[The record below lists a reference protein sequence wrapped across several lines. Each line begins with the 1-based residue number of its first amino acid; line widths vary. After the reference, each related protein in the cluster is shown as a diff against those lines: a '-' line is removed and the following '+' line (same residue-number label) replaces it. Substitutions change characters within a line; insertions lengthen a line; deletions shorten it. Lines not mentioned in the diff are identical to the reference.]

1 MTLHLQIQACAR
13 SRVVPVGAVR
23 VNLWVLLALAV
34 VTQVRSENLPEKG
47 MTDARVRVAA
57 YNADEVYRL
66 HGYVGYE
73 MDLQFETGE
82 AFVGLGAGDIDG
94 VSFVAQDNHLFIK
107 PKAANVRTNLT
118 ILTTRRQYQIDY
130 TTSAR
135 QEDSSDSQMI
145 YALRFSY
152 PHVDA
157 GDAGAGIGRM
167 LERSASERALNLD
180 YWYCGSPAIKPL
192 AASDDGVHT
201 RLRFGA
207 RSEQPAIF
215 VENDDGTESLLNFS
229 TDDGDVIVHRVVRQ
243 LVVRRGRLSGRIVN
257 RLFDGGGQ
265 RLQSGTVSPE
275 VERTTGGIHP

>member
-1 MTLHLQIQACAR
+1 
-13 SRVVPVGAVR
+13 
-23 VNLWVLLALAV
+23 
-34 VTQVRSENLPEKG
+34 

-57 YNADEVYRL
+57 YNTAEVYRL

-73 MDLQFETGE
+73 IDLQFETGE

-107 PKAANVRTNLT
+107 PRAADVRTNLT
-118 ILTTRRQYQIDY
+118 VLTTRRQYQIDY
-130 TTSAR
+130 T
-135 QEDSSDSQMI
+135 SSLRRADATDSQMI

-152 PHVDA
+152 PHEDA
-157 GDAGAGIGRM
+157 GDAGAGIGKV
-167 LERSASERALNLD
+167 LEHSTSERALNLD

-192 AASDDGVHT
+192 AVSDDGVHT

-257 RLFDGGGQ
+257 RMFDGGGQ
-265 RLQSGTVSPE
+265 RLESGTVSPE
-275 VERTTGGIHP
+275 VERTTEGIRP